1 MDRRRYGVIEVGRIN
16 AETYHLT
23 IGGRMWSEVEWS
35 RSLKAWCVQDAAGHC
50 LTHVEHIV
58 GQDRDP
64 QAAIALAK
72 RMIVDGR
79 MPSPEEAHARL
90 RADQERVRAKTRA
103 TKQTSNKHQTNNQQT
118 NKRKQKPLG
127 ELIVGDITA
136 RSELVPV
143 VEDRSAFTESGK
155 FK

>member
-1 MDRRRYGVIEVGRIN
+1 MVRPRRRWPLSHPRR
-16 AETYHLT
+16 A
-23 IGGRMWSEVEWS
+23 
-35 RSLKAWCVQDAAGHC
+35 
-50 LTHVEHIV
+50 IV

-64 QAAIALAK
+64 QAAIRLAK

-79 MPSPEEAHARL
+79 MPSPEEAHAQL
-90 RADQERVRAKTRA
+90 RTEQEREKERAKTLA
-103 TKQTSNKHQTNNQQT
+103 NKQTSNKQQT

-143 VEDRSAFTESGK
+143 AVPSSKAASLSDQQQEERA
-155 FK
+155 

>member
-1 MDRRRYGVIEVGRIN
+1 MTDKRRYGVIEVRRIN

-35 RSLKAWCVQDAAGHC
+35 RSRRAWCVQDAAGRC

-64 QAAIALAK
+64 QAAIQLAK

-79 MPSPEEAHARL
+79 MPSPEEALQQLERE
-90 RADQERVRAKTRA
+90 QER
-103 TKQTSNKHQTNNQQT
+103 KQ
-118 NKRKQKPLG
+118 LG
-127 ELIVGDITA
+127 EPIIGDITA
-136 RSELVPV
+136 TPEAVLARAKP
-143 VEDRSAFTESGK
+143 
-155 FK
+155 

>member
-35 RSLKAWCVQDAAGHC
+35 RSRQAWCIQDAAGHC

-58 GQDRDP
+58 GQDRDV
-64 QAAIALAK
+64 QTAIRLAK

-79 MPSPEEAHARL
+79 MPTPEEAMEQL
-90 RADQERVRAKTRA
+90 EE
-103 TKQTSNKHQTNNQQT
+103 
-118 NKRKQKPLG
+118 KRRRDRLG
-127 ELIVGDITA
+127 EPMTILESEPA
-136 RSELVPV
+136 ELV
-143 VEDRSAFTESGK
+143 
-155 FK
+155 